1 MYEALRQSSLFVNT
15 FVNGG
20 GKISSS
26 VQPVDLYYY
35 SFSFNRVFFPEY
47 FQQIN
52 KTSPVG
58 IDKSVLSLGTFV
70 VIRVF

>member
-1 MYEALRQSSLFVNT
+1 MYEALRQSSLFVKT
-15 FVNGG
+15 FVNWVG

-26 VQPVDLYYY
+26 VQPVDLNYY
-35 SFSFNRVFFPEY
+35 SFSFNRVVFFSEY

-58 IDKSVLSLGTFV
+58 VDKSVLSL
-70 VIRVF
+70 

>member
-35 SFSFNRVFFPEY
+35 SFSFNHAGFFFECI
-47 FQQIN
+47 QQIN
-52 KTSPVG
+52 KTSPF
-58 IDKSVLSLGTFV
+58 DKSLELALGTFV
-70 VIRVF
+70 DIGVF